1 MERWPS
7 VRHQEHSRCNLLP
20 LAVLQVTINTPAP
33 KVGHSP
39 TFTFPEPHNDQELQ
53 HGEPEASHVSGKS
66 LPVTQSG
73 GRVTKA
79 NQEETGRTGC
89 HRSQAGGCGKVEVGA
104 GQGGRKGVHPP
115 HQRRSGNNQAG
126 KPNQRQEERILKIQ
140 FLERHWELIK
150 GKRFPSSHKYGIY
163 LQVE

>member
-1 MERWPS
+1 M
-7 VRHQEHSRCNLLP
+7 Q
-20 LAVLQVTINTPAP
+20 PAP
-33 KVGHSP
+33 PCCSTGD
-39 TFTFPEPHNDQELQ
+39 NQ
-53 HGEPEASHVSGKS
+53 HPCTQSGTLSHFHVSRATQGPGAATWGTRGGKS

-104 GQGGRKGVHPP
+104 GQGGRKGVHPA

-126 KPNQRQEERILKIQ
+126 KPSQRQEERILKIQ

-150 GKRFPSSHKYGIY
+150 GKLIPSSHKYGIY
-163 LQVE
+163 LQVERCYCFSLNS